1 MKRKPIKIDWNDL
14 EEAFSNLQAEAT
26 SYLDAITGHV
36 VLEGEGEEDDL
47 LDEDAAMNAV
57 GGPSKSRQD
66 DPTRLPIRPPDL
78 TRRIDWMKGFLGKDP
93 GAPPEVVAELADAI
107 DAKDPNR
114 VRDVLNRNPEVRDAW
129 YAYRFDRLHEM
140 IDEWLAKNGV
150 EPTDPP
156 PWKPE

>member
-78 TRRIDWMKGFLGKDP
+78 TRRID
-93 GAPPEVVAELADAI
+93 
-107 DAKDPNR
+107 PNR